1 MSRQALSQPSPRGR
15 RSKKTPTEVCATE
28 KMSTAVNI
36 PPQFEV
42 IDRPLDTQMT
52 ISMGPQHPSTHG
64 VLRLELVLD
73 GEMVVRAIPDIGYL
87 HTGMEK
93 LFEYKKYQ
101 QGIVITDRMD
111 YLNPLGNNLAYVMAV
126 EKLLQIEIP
135 ERAQT
140 IRVLMCEL
148 QRIASHLVW
157 LGTHALDLGAM
168 TVFFYTFR
176 EREKILNLIEAA
188 SGGRLTPSY
197 FRIGGLMMDLPS
209 GFERR
214 VKQFLDGFP
223 KALDDFKKLITGNRI
238 FQKRTQGVGFISGE
252 DAIDWGLSGPSLR
265 GSGVALDI
273 RRANPYTGYEKYDFE
288 IVTEPD
294 GDVWARYLVRMRE
307 MKESQ
312 KIVTQALSRLK
323 PGPVKADAPKV
334 VLPGS
339 RGDEDAHGCSDSSL
353 PDRGRRIRCA
363 GWRSLPADRRFEG
376 RTRRL
381 HKVHRRTK
389 AGAGAFSRAEFC
401 ESVGAAAHVA
411 RRDDRR
417 HRRDYRIAGYCAGRN
432 RQMIC
437 HRDTEKMATDKH
449 GLAQIRNPE
458 IGVYLCSS
466 VADSR
471 VIGISVAILKG

>member
-1 MSRQALSQPSPRGR
+1 
-15 RSKKTPTEVCATE
+15 
-28 KMSTAVNI
+28 MSTTLNI

-42 IDRPLDTQMT
+42 VDRPLDTQMT

-73 GEMVVRAIPDIGYL
+73 GEMVVKATPDIGYL

-126 EKLLQIEIP
+126 EKLLGIEIP
-135 ERAQT
+135 ERAQI
-140 IRVLMCEL
+140 IRVLTCEL

-157 LGTHALDLGAM
+157 LGTHALDIGAM
-168 TVFFYTFR
+168 TVFFYCFR

-214 VKQFLDGFP
+214 VQQFLDGFP
-223 KALDDFKKLITGNRI
+223 KSLQEFHALLSGNRI
-238 FQKRTQGVGFISGE
+238 FQKRTQGIGRISAE

-273 RRANPYTGYEKYDFE
+273 RRANPYTGYETYDFE
-288 IVTEPD
+288 IPTEPD
-294 GDVWARYLVRMRE
+294 GDVWARYMVRMRE
-307 MKESQ
+307 MDESY
-312 KIVTQALSRLK
+312 KIVIQALSRLK

-334 VLPGS
+334 VLPD
-339 RGDEDAHGCSDSSL
+339 REAMKTHMDALIHHFL
-353 PDRGRRIRCA
+353 IVA
-363 GWRSLPADRRFEG
+363 EG
-376 RTRRL
+376 FDVPKGEVYHPIEASKGEL
-381 HKVHRRTK
+381 
-389 AGAGAFSRAEFC
+389 
-401 ESVGAAAHVA
+401 
-411 RRDDRR
+411 
-417 HRRDYRIAGYCAGRN
+417 
-432 RQMIC
+432 
-437 HRDTEKMATDKH
+437 
-449 GLAQIRNPE
+449 
-458 IGVYLCSS
+458 GVYIKSDGGPKPARVHFRGPSFVNLSALPQIS
-466 VADSR
+466 EGEMIAD
-471 VIGISVAILKG
+471 IVAIIGSLDIVLGEIDR